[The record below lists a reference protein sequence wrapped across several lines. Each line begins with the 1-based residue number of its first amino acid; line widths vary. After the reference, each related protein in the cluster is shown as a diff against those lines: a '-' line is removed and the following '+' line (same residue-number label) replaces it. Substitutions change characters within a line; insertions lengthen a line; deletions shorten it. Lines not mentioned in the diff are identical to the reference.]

1 MDAQQEMRR
10 QTSIWDKLK
19 LCVRVCVYV
28 CTRLGVLRVRLCLY
42 VFTQTCSSVGWMH
55 NLSRF
60 ILWAIHW
67 AYKKNS
73 CVWAD
78 NVTLPWQHYNILHS
92 LIFASNVSCKD
103 KDSLQQ
109 HSFIYLLY
117 LHFTEP
123 LLFMTQW
130 WEPSAPLFPKPF
142 LITN

>member
-1 MDAQQEMRR
+1 
-10 QTSIWDKLK
+10 
-19 LCVRVCVYV
+19 
-28 CTRLGVLRVRLCLY
+28 
-42 VFTQTCSSVGWMH
+42 MH

-117 LHFTEP
+117 WAFT
-123 LLFMTQW
+123 FHDAVVGTQR
-130 WEPSAPLFPKPF
+130 AIIPKAF
-142 LITN
+142 FNY